1 MSSKDGTTEEGQE
14 VIDSD
19 TLHRKFMAAVEKL
32 QKNNA
37 TLLHENEKLKAE
49 VRALKESADKEALLG
64 RGSLRGNHGIG
75 GGVVARR
82 KGATTIL
89 QEDNEEDEE
98 SSDEDTD
105 KLSGRPRAAEEIKTR

>member
-1 MSSKDGTTEEGQE
+1 MSSKDGTTEEGQD

-64 RGSLRGNHGIG
+64 RGSLRGNHGMYVI
-75 GGVVARR
+75 
-82 KGATTIL
+82 
-89 QEDNEEDEE
+89 
-98 SSDEDTD
+98 
-105 KLSGRPRAAEEIKTR
+105 